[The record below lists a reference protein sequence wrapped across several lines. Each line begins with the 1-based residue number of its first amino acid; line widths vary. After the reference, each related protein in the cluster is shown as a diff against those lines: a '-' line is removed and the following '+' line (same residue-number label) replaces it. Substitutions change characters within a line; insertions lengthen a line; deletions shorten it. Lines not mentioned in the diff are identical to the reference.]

1 MHCALDC
8 PLVSLDNAQLG
19 QVYPRTTVK
28 VFPAWYVLCK
38 PLQHSLIRQLNMRLT
53 GNVRDYAY
61 QENVGDLDF
70 KYGKEYGTVWRQ
82 ASPLGV
88 GDFFLSGEHD

>member
-1 MHCALDC
+1 
-8 PLVSLDNAQLG
+8 
-19 QVYPRTTVK
+19 
-28 VFPAWYVLCK
+28 
-38 PLQHSLIRQLNMRLT
+38 MRLT